1 MQNSVPRNGAHAV
14 ARKGKFLLPPFK
26 MRPTFSGANW
36 VSFKCAF
43 QSSVEHLSSLFT
55 VYVKQ
60 L

>member
-1 MQNSVPRNGAHAV
+1 MEWGSRCSPKRQIFV
-14 ARKGKFLLPPFK
+14 AAFK
-26 MRPTFSGANW
+26 MRPTFSRANW